1 LARADARL
9 LVLALVSVGA
19 GGVAFAA
26 EPVALVGDWSNAER
40 AAIAVAVGGFPSA
53 VRARLPAIARDARRC
68 DAEGW
73 PEDAALVDG
82 AGRAHA
88 CAAMGAPA
96 EEVASRVAGALLFAF
111 DRAVRWSEDPAWR
124 RLNKWSSPIVGAPRA
139 ENHSPRAFAAKR
151 GGRSPR
157 WDLVTF
163 LQAAWSERDGEVSC
177 RSMSQ
182 AGFVR
187 ARLSALTGAPAA
199 APSCAA
205 FERWAELDRLAEVEV
220 VLAAPSTAMVGSL
233 FGHLFLRLV
242 YRDDDGETP
251 AHLSRSVAFLADN
264 DVPFEADRGYAWKGL
279 TGVYSA
285 SLHERPFMDAFREY
299 VVTEGRDLR
308 RWRLALDA
316 RERRAL
322 MERIWTVEDAG
333 QFAYYFFRQNCATLM
348 MDLVEDALPAR
359 TVGPRRGVASPPAS
373 TLEVWAEARGANGG
387 PLLTFV
393 PQPILSFDHEARVSS
408 RRRAETERRIVAA
421 APPPM
426 RAELAFAFGETRA
439 PAAAVRAAGYDRV
452 ARALSADGAGAAADV
467 YDWLHD
473 SARIEGH
480 LSVLANLQE
489 EARADHERRLRV
501 EAARDDLARALRA
514 EPNDTRL
521 ADALARLCDADR
533 EHRVAGYRALLA
545 IATDPDAAPSRA
557 ARVRLYG
564 LLESEVR
571 YDVARLKRE
580 PSLRDALFFPE
591 LDRPLDEQSYLGGQA
606 DLLRP
611 PISTIVSPSLRSL
624 QAARETV
631 FEARH
636 LSSPS
641 QAGAE
646 MQVRRARDEYEA
658 SLPRSGIDQMA
669 VAAGVIASGAGL
681 APALGVGGALY
692 DERLGDHR
700 RFGFPSDTAFVVA
713 RTNAWFGF
721 AGRMPA
727 ALAYE
732 ARALGY
738 RSLRQPLPE
747 GETASSPLG
756 WEIAVDLRGSR
767 ARSLAGE
774 VSARWGALGR
784 LLDRDDLT
792 QHLLLGVDLAYVG
805 AFPGAGSAPTGSP
818 QALAVP
824 VALETRLG
832 LGRSTHRSWLAA
844 RASAQPGYV
853 LAGAPRRFV
862 LELQAEADVHIA
874 LRERGEGAHDPA
886 LVVSGRL
893 LRSTLS
899 VHDGRTDV
907 EGLLAVGLELR

>member
-1 LARADARL
+1 L
-9 LVLALVSVGA
+9 LALALASVGA
-19 GGVAFAA
+19 SGVAFAA
-26 EPVALVGDWSNAER
+26 AEPAGTPVALVGDWSDAER

-53 VRARLPAIARDARRC
+53 VRARLPTIARDARRC
-68 DAEGW
+68 DATGW
-73 PEDAALVDG
+73 PEDAELVDG

-88 CAAMGAPA
+88 CSALGAPA
-96 EEVASRVAGALLFAF
+96 EEVARRVAGALLFAF
-111 DRAVRWSEDPAWR
+111 DRAARWSEDPAWR
-124 RLNKWSSPIVGAPRA
+124 RLNKWSSPLVGAPRA
-139 ENHSPRAFAAKR
+139 ENQSPRAFAAER

-163 LQAAWSERDGEVSC
+163 LQAAWSERGGEVSC
-177 RSMSQ
+177 RLMSQ

-187 ARLSALTGAPAA
+187 ARLAAFTGATVA

-205 FERWAELDRLAEVEV
+205 FERWAELDRLADVEV

-285 SLHERPFMDAFREY
+285 SLHERPFMDSFREY

-316 RERRAL
+316 AERRAL
-322 MERIWTVEDAG
+322 LERIWTVQDAG

-359 TVGPRRGVASPPAS
+359 AIGPRRGVASPPAS
-373 TLEVWAEARGANGG
+373 TLEVWAEARDANGR

-393 PQPILSFDHEARVSS
+393 PQPIFSFDHEARVSS
-408 RRRAETERRIVAA
+408 RRRAESERRIVAA
-421 APPPM
+421 APLLM
-426 RAELAFAFGETRA
+426 RAELEAGFGETRA
-439 PAAAVRAAGYDRV
+439 PAAAVRAAGYDRL

-473 SARIEGH
+473 SATIESH

-489 EARADHERRLRV
+489 EASADRERRRRV

-514 EPNDTRL
+514 EPNDARL
-521 ADALARLCDADR
+521 ADALVHLGDADR
-533 EHRVAGYRALLA
+533 ERRIAGYRALLA
-545 IATDPDAAPSRA
+545 IATDPGAPPARV

-580 PSLRDALFFPE
+580 PSLRDALFFPA
-591 LDRPLDEQSYLGGQA
+591 LDRPLDEQVYLGGQA
-606 DLLRP
+606 DLVRP
-611 PISTIVSPSLRSL
+611 PISTIVAPSLRSL
-624 QAARETV
+624 QAAREAV

-636 LSSPS
+636 LSSGG
-641 QAGAE
+641 QAGADV
-646 MQVRRARDEYEA
+646 QLRRSRDEYES

-669 VAAGVIASGAGL
+669 VAAGVLASGGV
-681 APALGVGGALY
+681 APALGVAGALY

-713 RTNAWFGF
+713 RTSAWLGF
-721 AGRMPA
+721 AGRMPSV
-727 ALAYE
+727 LAYE

-747 GETASSPLG
+747 GDPSSSPLG
-756 WEIAVDLRGSR
+756 WELAADLRGSR

-774 VSARWGALGR
+774 VSVRWGALGR
-784 LLDRDDLT
+784 LVDRDDLAE
-792 QHLLLGVDLAYVG
+792 HLLLGVDVAYVG
-805 AFPGAGSAPTGSP
+805 AFPGASATPTGSP
-818 QALAVP
+818 QALAAP

-844 RASAQPGYV
+844 RASALPGCV

-862 LELQAEADVHIA
+862 LELEAEADVHVA
-874 LRERGEGAHDPA
+874 LRQRGEGAHDPA

-899 VHDGRTDV
+899 VHDGATDV

>member
-1 LARADARL
+1 M
-9 LVLALVSVGA
+9 GA
-19 GGVAFAA
+19 SSVAFAA
-26 EPVALVGDWSNAER
+26 TEPVATPVTLVGDWSDAER
-40 AAIAVAVGGFPSA
+40 AAIGVAVGAFPAA
-53 VRARLPAIARDARRC
+53 VRARLPAIVLDARGC
-68 DAEGW
+68 DAAGW
-73 PEDAALVDG
+73 PEDAELVDG

-88 CAAMGAPA
+88 CAAMGAPP
-96 EEVASRVAGALLFAF
+96 EDVARRAAGAVLFAF
-111 DRAVRWSEDPAWR
+111 DRAVRWSEEPAWR
-124 RLNKWSSPIVGAPRA
+124 RLNKWSSPLVGAPRA
-139 ENHSPRAFAAKR
+139 ENHSPRAFAAER
-151 GGRSPR
+151 GRLSPR

-177 RSMSQ
+177 RAMSQ
-182 AGFVR
+182 ASFVR
-187 ARLSALTGAPAA
+187 ARLATLTGAPVA

-299 VVTEGRDLR
+299 VVTDGRDLR

-316 RERRAL
+316 GERRAL

-373 TLEVWAEARGANGG
+373 TLEVWAEARDANDGR

-393 PQPILSFDHEARVSS
+393 PEPILSFDHEARVSS
-408 RRRAETERRIVAA
+408 RRRAEAQRRIVAA
-421 APPPM
+421 APPVM
-426 RAELAFAFGETRA
+426 RAELAGALAEARA
-439 PAAAVRAAGYDRV
+439 AAAAVRAGGYDQL
-452 ARALSADGAGAAADV
+452 ARLLSADGVGADADV
-467 YDWLHD
+467 YDWLRD
-473 SARIEGH
+473 SATIESH

-489 EARADHERRLRV
+489 EARADRERRHRV
-501 EAARDDLARALRA
+501 ETARDDLARALRA
-514 EPNDTRL
+514 EPNDARL
-521 ADALARLCDADR
+521 ADALARLADADR
-533 EHRVAGYRALLA
+533 ERRVAGYRSLLA
-545 IATDPDAAPSRA
+545 IATDPNASPARA

-571 YDVARLKRE
+571 YDIARLKRE
-580 PSLRDALFFPE
+580 PALRDALFFPE
-591 LDRPLDEQSYLGGQA
+591 LDRPLDEQAYLGAQA
-606 DLLRP
+606 DLVRP
-611 PISTIVSPSLRSL
+611 PLSTIVSPSLRSL
-624 QAARETV
+624 QAAREVV
-631 FEARH
+631 FEARR
-636 LSSPS
+636 LSSDSPS
-641 QAGAE
+641 GAE
-646 MQVRRARDEYEA
+646 VQVRRSRDEYES
-658 SLPRSGIDQMA
+658 SLPRSGIDPMA

-681 APALGVGGALY
+681 APSLGLSGALY
-692 DERLGDHR
+692 DERVGDHR

-713 RTNAWFGF
+713 RTNAWLGL

-747 GETASSPLG
+747 ADPASTPLG
-756 WEIAVDLRGSR
+756 WEVAADVRGSR

-774 VSARWGALGR
+774 ASVRWGALAR
-784 LLDRDDLT
+784 LLDHDDLAD
-792 QHLLLGVDLAYVG
+792 HVLLGVDVAYVG
-805 AFPGAGSAPTGSP
+805 AFPGASAAPTSSP
-818 QALAVP
+818 QALALP

-844 RASAQPGYV
+844 RGSALPAYV

-862 LELQAEADVHIA
+862 LELEAEADVHIA
-874 LRERGEGAHDPA
+874 LRQRGEGAHDPA

-893 LRSTLS
+893 LRTTLS

-907 EGLLAVGLELR
+907 EGFLAVGLELR